1 LINERQSLLN
11 SEKIHQLVPKSQPV
25 ARWVNGNLYV
35 QTTEVFGILPI
46 PDPVQAF
53 SGILKY
59 DKQIKPQQ
67 YAYLASKQA
76 TRFAV
81 LGVHT
86 SDEKALFSRFML
98 TEPVF
103 MKEGGPDWPTA
114 VRKWNEASNGRNIFY
129 KVFVRFLQKV

>member
-1 LINERQSLLN
+1 LN

-59 DKQIKPQQ
+59 EEQIKPQQ

-76 TRFAV
+76 T
-81 LGVHT
+81 
-86 SDEKALFSRFML
+86 
-98 TEPVF
+98 
-103 MKEGGPDWPTA
+103 
-114 VRKWNEASNGRNIFY
+114 
-129 KVFVRFLQKV
+129 

>member
-1 LINERQSLLN
+1 
-11 SEKIHQLVPKSQPV
+11 V

-59 DKQIKPQQ
+59 DEQIKPQQ

-86 SDEKALFSRFML
+86 SDEKTLFSRFML

-129 KVFVRFLQKV
+129 KVFVRFIIIV